1 LVTPGELEA
10 GVDVVDLLVATGLA
24 PSKGQA
30 RRFVSD
36 GAVSVNGQRFDGSRP
51 VGVGDLLG
59 GTVVLVRRG
68 KRNWGAVQI
77 TSG

>member
-1 LVTPGELEA
+1 
-10 GVDVVDLLVATGLA
+10 VDLLVATGLA

-51 VGVGDLLG
+51 VGVGDVLHG
-59 GTVVLVRRG
+59 AVVLLRRG
-68 KRNWGAVQI
+68 KRNWSAVRVAE
-77 TSG
+77 